1 MSSIKVMAVF
11 GTRPEAIKMAPVI
24 EEIKRSSH
32 LRLKVVVTAQHR
44 EMLDQVLRQFKIKK
58 DYDLNI
64 MLREQSLAQIT
75 TRVLIR
81 LERIIEKEKPKLVL
95 VQGDTTT
102 ALAASLTSFYHKTP
116 LAHIEAGLRTEDK
129 YRPFPEE
136 VNRQLTD
143 YLSDLHFAPT
153 NSAKRNLLKMGI
165 KEDSIYVTGN
175 TVIDALLKV
184 ARQRYVFPKDWQR
197 LLSAQGHEKVHSP
210 QSIVHRGQRT
220 SVISHQSSVISEKWE
235 DTGAPGHPIGGTFLS
250 RSAQGHEKV
259 HSPQSIVHRGQRT
272 PVISHQSSVISEK
285 WEETGA
291 QEQGAFSQQLILV
304 TAHRR
309 ENLGRPLEQICI
321 ALKEISKTYPD
332 LKIIFSLHKN
342 PLVRKKVRQILKGCR
357 RIYLVEPIDYQLFVN
372 LMKKSYII
380 LTDSGGIQEEA
391 PSLGRPVLVLRDKT
405 ERPEAV
411 SAGTV
416 RLVGTNPS
424 TIIDETKRLLEDRV
438 AYRKMSKA
446 TNPYG
451 DGKAA
456 KRIVKVLLS
465 YLGIS
470 KPR

>member
-1 MSSIKVMAVF
+1 MSFIKVMAVF

-24 EEIKRSSH
+24 EEIKKSSH

-44 EMLDQVLRQFKIKK
+44 EMLDQVLRQFKIRK

-64 MLREQSLAQIT
+64 MLKEQSLAQIT

-102 ALAASLTSFYHKTP
+102 ALAASLTSFYHKIP
-116 LAHIEAGLRTEDK
+116 LAHIEAGLRTKDK

-165 KEDSIYVTGN
+165 KKDSIYVTGN

-184 ARQRYVFPKDWQR
+184 ARQRYVFSKKWQR
-197 LLSAQGHEKVHSP
+197 ILNFQPQTQDSRLL
-210 QSIVHRGQRT
+210 
-220 SVISHQSSVISEKWE
+220 
-235 DTGAPGHPIGGTFLS
+235 
-250 RSAQGHEKV
+250 
-259 HSPQSIVHRGQRT
+259 
-272 PVISHQSSVISEK
+272 
-285 WEETGA
+285 
-291 QEQGAFSQQLILV
+291 LV

-309 ENLGRPLEQICI
+309 ESLGEPLEQICT
-321 ALKEISKTYPD
+321 ALKEISKTYPN

-342 PLVRKKVRQILKGCR
+342 PLVRKKVRQTLEGCPGV
-357 RIYLVEPIDYQLFVN
+357 YLVEPTDYQLFVN
-372 LMKKSYII
+372 LMKKCYII

-391 PSLGRPVLVLRDKT
+391 PSLGRPVLVLREVT

-424 TIIDETKRLLEDRV
+424 KIIDETKRLLEDKV
-438 AYRKMSKA
+438 TYHKMSKA
-446 TNPYG
+446 INPYG

>member
-1 MSSIKVMAVF
+1 MAVF

-197 LLSAQGHEKVHSP
+197 LL
-210 QSIVHRGQRT
+210 
-220 SVISHQSSVISEKWE
+220 
-235 DTGAPGHPIGGTFLS
+235 
-250 RSAQGHEKV
+250 SAQGHEKV